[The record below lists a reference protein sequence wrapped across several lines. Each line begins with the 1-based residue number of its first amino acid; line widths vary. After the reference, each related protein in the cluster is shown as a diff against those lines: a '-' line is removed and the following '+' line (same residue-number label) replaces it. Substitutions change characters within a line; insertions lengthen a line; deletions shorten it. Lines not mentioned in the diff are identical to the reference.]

1 MIRRWLLSIAL
12 LLGLLAPAAATL
24 TTTNLA
30 GFNAYTAA
38 VAGGG
43 PATITFQ
50 QCATNTTD
58 GSSFTFSAQNTGT
71 ASSDRATIVGILI
84 EDAAA
89 LHSINSVTV
98 GGDSATEV
106 VDQGAAGVLVNSAI
120 YILDNP
126 TGTSEDIVVTPSE
139 TVTSMSI
146 CVWQAN
152 NLESTTATDTASD
165 GDTDANP
172 MTLDLDVS
180 ADGIAVAVC
189 ADVSAGGTTYTWVGL
204 TERDDATPGE
214 HTRSAADYDEDSSAS
229 VPLTASCDSSNAGAQ
244 DQTGAAASFR

>member
-1 MIRRWLLSIAL
+1 MIRRWLLSFAL
-12 LLGLLAPAAATL
+12 LLGLLVPAAATL
-24 TTTNLA
+24 TTTNLS
-30 GFNAYTAA
+30 GFNAYTSAA
-38 VAGGG
+38 PGAT
-43 PATITFQ
+43 PATITFL

-84 EDAAA
+84 EDAAV

-165 GDTDANP
+165 SDPDANP

-180 ADGIAVAVC
+180 ADGIAVGVC
-189 ADVSAGGTTYTWVGL
+189 IDQNNTGTWTWTGM
-204 TERDDATPGE
+204 TERDDAEPGE
-214 HTRSAADYDEDSSAS
+214 HIRAAADYDEDSSAS
-229 VPLTASCDSSNAGAQ
+229 APLSVTCDSSSAGGTDQNA
-244 DQTGAAASFR
+244 AAASFR